1 MPNRALIIAD
11 FGNVKE
17 LDLVGEFTRNPHLNT
32 GLISK
37 ILGIL
42 VVKVRKFRIFNNQ
55 KAKRTRTHG
64 IGK

>member
-1 MPNRALIIAD
+1 
-11 FGNVKE
+11 VKE